1 METITIAKVKNL
13 ITARPKE
20 MPFDVYRKLR
30 KEQQL
35 MLHGYSVLMLHGYS
49 VVEKQNGVFVRRHI
63 PGRLEGVC
71 IPPERYTN
79 SRNIQ
84 IVLK

>member
-13 ITARPKE
+13 ITARQKE

-30 KEQQL
+30 KEQQ
-35 MLHGYSVLMLHGYS
+35 LMLHGYS

-63 PGRLEGVC
+63 PGRLDGVC

>member
-1 METITIAKVKNL
+1 METITIARVKNL

-30 KEQQL
+30 KEQQT
-35 MLHGYSVLMLHGYS
+35 MLYGYS
-49 VVEKQNGVFVRRHI
+49 VVEKRDGVFVHRHI
-63 PGRLEGVC
+63 PGRLDGVC

>member
-20 MPFDVYRKLR
+20 MPFEVYRKLR
-30 KEQQL
+30 KEQQ
-35 MLHGYSVLMLHGYS
+35 MMLHGYS

-63 PGRLEGVC
+63 PGRLDGVC
-71 IPPERYTN
+71 IPSKSWTN
-79 SRNIQ
+79 SRNVQ

>member
-20 MPFDVYRKLR
+20 MPFEVYRKLR
-30 KEQQL
+30 KEQQ
-35 MLHGYSVLMLHGYS
+35 MMLHGYS

-63 PGRLEGVC
+63 PGRLDGVC

-79 SRNIQ
+79 SRNVQ

>member
-35 MLHGYSVLMLHGYS
+35 MLHGYSV
-49 VVEKQNGVFVRRHI
+49 VEKQNGVFVRRHI
-63 PGRLEGVC
+63 PGRLDGVC